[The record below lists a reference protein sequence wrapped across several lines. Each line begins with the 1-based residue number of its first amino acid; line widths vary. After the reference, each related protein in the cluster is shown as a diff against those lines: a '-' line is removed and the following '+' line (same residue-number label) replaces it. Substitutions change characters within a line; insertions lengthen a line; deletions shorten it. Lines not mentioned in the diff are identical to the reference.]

1 MEELDSQRTEPDETR
16 AQRANRSLISR
27 LLVGTGILAGVGV
40 LAGVGILAFYRYTGG
55 EVFSFSSPYTYS
67 VALGDLDGDGD
78 LDAFYAN
85 GESEGPRPN
94 TVLINQ
100 GGAQGGLAGDFQ
112 DSGQRLGNESSREV
126 TLADLDRDGDLDA
139 WVANIGYHTLF
150 FNQGD
155 GTFSASTTQ
164 LFADHIGDSLGG
176 TGEWAV
182 ALGDLDGDGDLDAMT
197 AGCCGAVESS
207 PGVQRAHPPFNL
219 VWFNQG
225 GSQAGRL
232 ASFLDSG
239 IPLESLGAKDVALG
253 DLDRDGDLDA
263 FFGDF
268 GVLDRNA
275 DFGAMQPNTVW
286 WNDGH
291 GGFVDSGQRL
301 GQAGSLGV
309 ALGDLDGDGDLDAYI
324 VNRSATRPFG
334 APDEVWIN
342 MGGDQGGRPGRF
354 QDSGQRL
361 GNAYSTRVVLADM
374 NLDGSLDAAVTVH
387 SGISLQPHLE
397 IWLNNGQGV
406 FRDSGQRLSQSGR
419 QAFALGDLNGDGAP
433 DVYAACYETC
443 YTDWINSGDGYF
455 GP

>member
-1 MEELDSQRTEPDETR
+1 MEEFDAKRTKPGETR
-16 AQRANRSLISR
+16 ARQANRSLIFR
-27 LLVGTGILAGVGV
+27 LLVGIGI
-40 LAGVGILAFYRYTGG
+40 LAGVGILAFYLYTGWG
-55 EVFSFSSPYTYS
+55 IFSFSRSYAYS

-100 GGAQGGLAGDFQ
+100 GGAQGGLAGEFQ
-112 DSGQRLGNESSREV
+112 DGGQRLGDESSRKV
-126 TLADLDRDGDLDA
+126 TLADLDGDGDLDA
-139 WVANIGYHTLF
+139 WVANMGYHTLF

-155 GTFSASTTQ
+155 GNFSGYAPN
-164 LFADHIGDSLGG
+164 LFADRTGDPLGG

-197 AGCCGAVESS
+197 AGCCGAVESG
-207 PGVQRAHPPFNL
+207 PGAQRVHDPFNL

-225 GSQAGRL
+225 VSQAGRL

-253 DLDRDGDLDA
+253 DLDSDGDLDA
-263 FFGDF
+263 FFANFGVLNSSADF
-268 GVLDRNA
+268 GV
-275 DFGAMQPNTVW
+275 MQPNTVW

-301 GQAGSLGV
+301 GRAGSLGV
-309 ALGDLDGDGDLDAYI
+309 ALGDLDGDGDLDAYV
-324 VNRSATRPFG
+324 VNRSIPRPFG
-334 APDEVWIN
+334 APDEVWMN
-342 MGGDQGGRPGRF
+342 MGGDQGGRPGEFR
-354 QDSGQRL
+354 DSGQRL
-361 GNAYSTRVVLADM
+361 GNAYSIQIMLADM
-374 NLDGSLDAAVTVH
+374 DLDGYLDAAVTVR
-387 SGISLQPHLE
+387 GGASLQPHLE
-397 IWLNNGQGV
+397 IWLNNGQGI
-406 FRDSGQRLSQSGR
+406 FRDTGQRLSRSGR